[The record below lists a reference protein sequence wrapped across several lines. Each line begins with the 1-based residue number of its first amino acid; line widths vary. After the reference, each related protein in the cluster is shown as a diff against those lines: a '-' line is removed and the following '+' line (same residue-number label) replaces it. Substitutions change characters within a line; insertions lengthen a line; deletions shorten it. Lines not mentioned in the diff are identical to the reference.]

1 MKKIKTFDKFLENL
15 FKSIES
21 DKDVYI
27 FGYTLEFDSDFQ
39 LLDEDE
45 DYDEYYT
52 IFCLDFNRLQELLT
66 VTLNADDEEYMIV
79 NDLYGD
85 TNEEG
90 ATTLIKRIH
99 IFKKI

>member
-21 DKDVYI
+21 GKDVYV

-39 LLDEDE
+39 LLDENE

-66 VTLNADDEEYMIV
+66 ITLNCDDEDYIII
-79 NDLYGD
+79 NDLYNE

-90 ATTLIKRIH
+90 ETTLVKRMH